1 MGAIQP
7 AQPTPSFAKGTT
19 RQFQIRACC
28 LKAEDLRRLYKILET
43 RAREFASQAIGM
55 LRQLSDQT
63 DEQFKQVKEN
73 ATSLLK
79 LVVIVNASTG
89 DWVSSSTDEA
99 LSDASLPDSIASI
112 VYDSG
117 FLFRGQMKIEPQNS
131 FKVIIDFSRT
141 QVLDLTNLWISP
153 SSNTSSV
160 LITGTNDTWVKAVH
174 DDLRNF
180 LDERATL
187 RRWLYSRYTYDILV
201 WTIGIPTSLAFV
213 YHIDKWTKLTANSPG
228 AVRIPL
234 YVALFLLGLLIFRF
248 LFNYAKWAFPKIE
261 SPSVRGWP
269 VLHRSLLTII
279 WTSVVS
285 ILVESIARILH
296 LI

>member
-1 MGAIQP
+1 MGTIQP
-7 AQPTPSFAKGTT
+7 TQPRPNFAKGTT
-19 RQFQIRACC
+19 RQFEIRSCS
-28 LKAEDLRRLYKILET
+28 LRTEDLRRLYKILDA
-43 RAREFASQAIGM
+43 RATEFASQAVGM
-55 LRQLSDQT
+55 LRQLPDQT

-73 ATSLLK
+73 ATSLLR

-89 DWVSSSTDEA
+89 DWISSSSDEA
-99 LSDASLPDSIASI
+99 LCDASLPASIANI

-117 FLFRGQMKIEPQNS
+117 FLFRGQVKLEPQNY
-131 FKVIIDFSRT
+131 FKVVVDFSRT
-141 QVLDLTNLWISP
+141 QILDLTNLWTSP

-180 LDERATL
+180 FDERATL
-187 RRWLYSRYTYDILV
+187 RGWLYSRYTYDVLV
-201 WTIGIPTSLAFV
+201 WTLGIPTSLALV

-228 AVRIPL
+228 AVRVPL
-234 YVALFLLGLLIFRF
+234 YVALFLLVLLIFRF

-261 SPSVRGWP
+261 SPTVRGLP
-269 VLHRSLLTII
+269 VLHRSLLAVI
-279 WTSVVS
+279 WASVVS
-285 ILVESIARILH
+285 ILLESIARIIH